1 MDRAY
6 SMLEIKSIDEEERVI
21 EGIASTPTPD
31 RMGDIVE
38 PMGAKF
44 SLPMPLLW
52 QHSHHQPVGFV
63 EFAKPTPKGI
73 PYKARILKI
82 DEPGVLKDRLDEAW
96 QSVKHKLVKAVSIGF
111 KSLEHAFIKD
121 TNGIHFTKWEWME
134 LSLVTIPA
142 NQEATITAVKSV
154 DTQVRAASGREHLDD
169 RTIPPA
175 APASGDSENT
185 RTSRKSV
192 SLKPKGNEMK
202 SLADQIAALEASR
215 QAKAARMGEI
225 MSKSIE
231 EGRSTEDAES
241 EEFDTLQQEV
251 KRLDED
257 LKRLNSLQKMQV
269 ETATPVSAEVVTS
282 PSKAAEVRGGG
293 VISVR
298 PNAPLGTDFVRY
310 AMAIMQAKGNL
321 MQAHQTA
328 QHRWK
333 DSPRVITSLKAA
345 TDAGTT
351 TDPVWAAP
359 LVEYNTMAGEFI
371 ELLRPA
377 TILGRIPGGLRRVP
391 FNVRIQRQTAGVSG
405 SFVGEGAP
413 KPVESLGFDAIQLGF
428 AKAAVI
434 VVMTNELMRFSDPS
448 AEAVVRQDMI
458 DGISAY
464 LDRRFIDP
472 QYAGVANVSPA
483 SVTNGVTPVTSGGAS
498 IAAITDDVAAI
509 MTNFVDAELNLTR
522 AVWIMHPRTALALSM
537 KRNNQDQFAFPG
549 ITATGGTFFGM
560 PVITS
565 SAAASAGSPGEAL
578 VVLLDPSEILLADDG
593 GIAIDMSQEA
603 SLQMSDTPTGG
614 AASLMSLW
622 QNNMAAL
629 RAERFINWRRR
640 RDNAVQVMANVAW

>member
-1 MDRAY
+1 MDRAF
-6 SMLEIKSIDEEERVI
+6 SMLEIKAINEEERVI

-38 PMGAKF
+38 PMGAVF

-52 QHSHHQPVGFV
+52 QHSHSQPVGFV
-63 EFAKPTPKGI
+63 EFAKPTAKGI

-96 QSVKHKLVKAVSIGF
+96 QSVKHKLVRAVSIGF
-111 KSLEHAFIKD
+111 KSIEHAFIKD
-121 TNGIHFTKWEWME
+121 TSGIHFTKWEWME
-134 LSLVTIPA
+134 LSLVTLPA
-142 NQEATITAVKSV
+142 NREATITAVKSI
-154 DTQVRAASGREHLDD
+154 DAEVRAASGREHLDD
-169 RTIPPA
+169 RTVPTADPT
-175 APASGDSENT
+175 PGDSGST
-185 RTSRKSV
+185 RISRKSV
-192 SLKPKGNEMK
+192 NLKPKGNEMK
-202 SLADQIAALEASR
+202 TLADQIAALEASR
-215 QAKAARMGEI
+215 QAKAARMQEI
-225 MSKSIE
+225 MQKTVD
-231 EGRSTEDAES
+231 EGRSTEEAES
-241 EEFDTLQQEV
+241 EEFDTLEQEISACD
-251 KRLDED
+251 RD
-257 LKRLNSLQKMQV
+257 LKRLRTLEKMQV
-269 ETATPVSAEVVTS
+269 TTAVPVTPATAGDPASA
-282 PSKAAEVRGGG
+282 AAVRGGAI
-293 VISVR
+293 ISTKS
-298 PNAPLGTDFVRY
+298 NAPLGTDFVRY

-351 TDPVWAAP
+351 TDPTWAAP

-405 SFVGEGAP
+405 AFVGEGLP
-413 KPVESLGFDAIQLGF
+413 KPVESLGFDAITLGF
-428 AKAAVI
+428 SKAAVI

-458 DGISAY
+458 DGISSY

-483 SVTNGVTPVTSGGAS
+483 SITNGLTPIASTGAS
-498 IAAITDDVAAI
+498 IAAITADVAAI
-509 MTNFVDAELNLTR
+509 MTAFVNADLNLAR
-522 AVWIMHPRTALALSM
+522 AVWIMHPRTALSLSL
-537 KRNNQDQFAFPG
+537 KRNNQDAFAFPG
-549 ITATGGTFFGM
+549 IMATGGTFFGM
-560 PVITS
+560 PVVTS
-565 SAAASAGSPGEAL
+565 SAAAAAGSPGEAL
-578 VVLLDPSEILLADDG
+578 VVLMDPSEVLLADDG

-603 SLQMSDTPTGG
+603 SLQMSDTPSAG
-614 AASLMSLW
+614 ATTLMSLW

-640 RDNAVQVMANVAW
+640 RDDAVQVAANVGW